1 MHNFTHKE
9 ILNWAAFLQ
18 LKAQKSHDQRLQNF
32 YSAGTY
38 DNDTPL
44 CDVEFVALDFETT
57 GLDPKQNSIISI
69 GLVPFT
75 LHRVLC
81 KKAKKWYI
89 NPQDKLG
96 EESIVIHGITHS
108 DLKGAPDL
116 RRILEE
122 LLDELAGKVVVV
134 HYRRIERDFLDS
146 NLRSLIGEGIAF
158 PVIDTMQIEADI
170 QRKNTQ
176 GFIHWLTRKKSQSIR
191 LANSRLRYNLPT
203 YAPHD
208 ALTDAIATAELLQAQ
223 ISYHF
228 TPNTAI
234 KDLWL

>member
-9 ILNWAAFLQ
+9 ILNWSAFLQ
-18 LKAQKSHDQRLQNF
+18 LKAQSSHDPRLQNF
-32 YSAGTY
+32 YRAGTY
-38 DNDTPL
+38 ANDTPL
-44 CDVEFVALDFETT
+44 SDIEFVALDFETT

-75 LHRVLC
+75 LQRVFC

-89 NPQDKLG
+89 TPQDKLG

-116 RRILEE
+116 RRILEQ

-134 HYRRIERDFLDS
+134 HYRRIERDFLDL
-146 NLRSLIGEGIAF
+146 NLRALIDEGIVF
-158 PVIDTMQIEADI
+158 PVIDTMQIEGDI
-170 QRKNTQ
+170 QRKQTQ
-176 GFIHWLTRKKSQSIR
+176 GFINWLKRKKPQSIR

-228 TPNTAI
+228 SADTAI